1 MDDKTRERLDKERE
15 KIRQHKPDL
24 NKNKGG
30 GGRTPKSS
38 GKKQRNA

>member
-15 KIRQHKPDL
+15 KIRKHNPPL

-30 GGRTPKSS
+30 GGRTPKPS
-38 GKKQRNA
+38 GKK